1 MNRGRWPRG
10 LRRRSPAGAWAIGI
24 RGLADRRRR
33 ACPGTRAGPRC
44 SILHDTTPSRRHTPQ
59 VLTQVLRIVYR
70 TISGDLLG
78 ACSRWRLRSS
88 SGGRGRG
95 GEAGVSP
102 GGSDEQRSAAGAGA
116 ARRRAHRARARAARA
131 TGTRLRMSPATRR
144 AFCFCDRQRARG
156 KTLTAARE
164 LSQPDRRR
172 SLKCRHLHLQVA
184 GRSQV
189 LSGSGG
195 TSDDSRRKFAS
206 DRAASHAPSAA
217 MTSAPLYFFLRFHS
231 KTTQCCIV
239 RNATYHGGSRS
250 TLLAAICSWK
260 RASFFF
266 CPI

>member
-1 MNRGRWPRG
+1 MNRGRWPCG
-10 LRRRSPAGAWAIGI
+10 LRCRSPAGAWAIGI
-24 RGLADRRRR
+24 RGLAGRRRR
-33 ACPGTRAGPRC
+33 SLSWNA
-44 SILHDTTPSRRHTPQ
+44 RRSSLLELPQ

-70 TISGDLLG
+70 TISGDLLRAAHAG
-78 ACSRWRLRSS
+78 SRWRLRSS

-95 GEAGVSP
+95 GEAGVSA
-102 GGSDEQRSAAGAGA
+102 GGSAEQRSAAGAGA
-116 ARRRAHRARARAARA
+116 ARRRAHRALARAARA

-144 AFCFCDRQRARG
+144 AFFVSATAREPG
-156 KTLTAARE
+156 VRSLTDARE

-172 SLKCRHLHLQVA
+172 SLKCRYLHLQVA

-195 TSDDSRRKFAS
+195 TSVDSRRKFAS

-239 RNATYHGGSRS
+239 RNATYHGSSRS

>member
-1 MNRGRWPRG
+1 M
-10 LRRRSPAGAWAIGI
+10 L
-24 RGLADRRRR
+24 
-33 ACPGTRAGPRC
+33 
-44 SILHDTTPSRRHTPQ
+44 
-59 VLTQVLRIVYR
+59 
-70 TISGDLLG
+70 
-78 ACSRWRLRSS
+78 CSRWRLRSS

-95 GEAGVSP
+95 GEAGVSA
-102 GGSDEQRSAAGAGA
+102 GGSAEQRSAAGAGA
-116 ARRRAHRARARAARA
+116 ARRRAHRALARAARA

-144 AFCFCDRQRARG
+144 AFFVSATAREPG
-156 KTLTAARE
+156 VRSLTDARE

-172 SLKCRHLHLQVA
+172 SLKCRYLHLQAA

-195 TSDDSRRKFAS
+195 TSVDSRRKFAS

-239 RNATYHGGSRS
+239 LNATYHGSSRS

-266 CPI
+266 CPIQYLHKERSSSATRLHNGEVNAGLERRQPCGSRSGRLDADLGLTRATPSATEPEALARPAGGQVVSLSERARNSIP